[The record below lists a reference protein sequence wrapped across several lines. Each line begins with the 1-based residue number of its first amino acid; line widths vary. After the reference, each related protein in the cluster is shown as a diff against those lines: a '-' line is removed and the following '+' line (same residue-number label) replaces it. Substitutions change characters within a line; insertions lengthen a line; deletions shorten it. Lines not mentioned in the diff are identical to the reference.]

1 MAQAYSTRKR
11 GEVVPIDIRSEITK
25 LLLNHIEVRVIAY
38 RTGTSIGLVS
48 KYRAQLIGMGKI
60 DGRLRYQT
68 RCGEVSEGPKIKTE
82 RLWNGRPEKL
92 VIRHTK
98 AVDPPNKPLP
108 GSMMAPLPLKRLMAG
123 R

>member
-48 KYRAQLIGMGKI
+48 KYRAQLIGLGKI

-68 RCGEVSEGPKIKTE
+68 RRGEVPDEPRIKVE
-82 RLWNGRPEKL
+82 RLWNGRPQKL
-92 VIRHTK
+92 VVHHTK

-108 GSMMAPLPLKRLMAG
+108 GSMMPPMPLKRLMAG